1 VIQKEE
7 CMEIRILRRQG
18 KSLRAIAKEIG
29 LSINTVRKYLAQEE
43 GPKYKTRMPRL
54 SKLDAYKE
62 YLVRRLES
70 AAPAT
75 LPAPVL
81 FREIKDLGFQGK
93 VTILRD
99 YLQSIK
105 PKGVEDPLVR
115 FETGPGVQMQV
126 DWVEFKKES
135 LSAFVATLGFSRASY
150 VEYVENERI
159 ETLIACHIKALEYFG
174 GVPQEIL
181 YDNMKTVVLKRD
193 AQGPGQH
200 QFHPTLWDVAK
211 HYGFKPRLCQPYRA
225 KTKGK
230 VERFNRYLRHSFHV
244 PLLTQLKMEGLSIDM
259 GLANFKVWQWLKD
272 VAHQRVVRG
281 VGQKPADRLILERA
295 HLMAL
300 PPTYLGA
307 VRGSR
312 PHDSEAG
319 ALPKKKEM
327 ALPKQHPLSTYDR
340 LLEVA

>member
-7 CMEIRILRRQG
+7 CMEIRILRHQG
-18 KSLRAIAKEIG
+18 KSLRAIAKETG

-43 GPKYKTRMPRL
+43 GPKYKTRTPRIG
-54 SKLDAYKE
+54 KLDAYKE

-70 AAPAT
+70 ATPAT

-81 FREIKDLGFQGK
+81 LREIKELGFQGK

-126 DWVEFKKES
+126 DWIEFKKER

-193 AQGPGQH
+193 ARGPGQH
-200 QFHPTLWDVAK
+200 QFHPTLWDLAK

-225 KTKGK
+225 QTKGK

-244 PLLTQLKMEGLSIDM
+244 PLLTQLKMEGSSIDM

-272 VAHQRVVRG
+272 VAHQRIVRG
-281 VGQKPADRLILERA
+281 VGQKPADRMLLERT

-319 ALPKKKEM
+319 GLPKKKEM
-327 ALPKQHPLSTYDR
+327 VLPKQHPLSMYDH

>member
-1 VIQKEE
+1 
-7 CMEIRILRRQG
+7 MEIRILRRQG
-18 KSLRAIAKEIG
+18 KSLRAIAKEVG

-43 GPKYKTRMPRL
+43 GPMYKTRMPRIG
-54 SKLDAYKE
+54 KLDAFKE
-62 YLVRRLES
+62 YLVRRIES
-70 AAPAT
+70 AAPAN

-81 FREIKDLGFQGK
+81 FREIQEQGFKGK

-105 PKGVEDPLVR
+105 PQSAEDPVVR
-115 FETGPGVQMQV
+115 FETGPGIQMQV
-126 DWVEFKKES
+126 DWVEFKQER

-159 ETLIACHIKALEYFG
+159 ETLIACHVKALEYFG

-193 AQGPGQH
+193 ARGPGQH

-244 PLLTQLKMEGLSIDM
+244 PLLTQLKMEGTPLDM
-259 GLANFKVWQWLKD
+259 SLANFKVWQWLKE
-272 VAHQRVVRG
+272 VAHQRLMRG
-281 VGQKPADRLILERA
+281 VGQKPADRLNLERP
-295 HLMAL
+295 HLMSL
-300 PPTYLGA
+300 PPTYLGDI
-307 VRGSR
+307 RGSR
-312 PHDSEAG
+312 PHDSEGG

-327 ALPKQHPLSTYDR
+327 VLPRQHPLSMYDR

>member
-1 VIQKEE
+1 MVNQEE
-7 CMEIRILRRQG
+7 YMEIRILRRQG
-18 KSLRAIAKEIG
+18 KSLRAIAKETG
-29 LSINTVRKYLAQEE
+29 LSINTIRKYLAQETS
-43 GPKYKTRMPRL
+43 PKYKTRMPRI
-54 SKLDAYKE
+54 SKLDAFKE
-62 YLVRRLES
+62 YLVRRLEG

-81 FREIKDLGFQGK
+81 FREIQEQGFKGK

-105 PKGVEDPLVR
+105 PKGLEDPLVR

-126 DWVEFKKES
+126 DWVEFKKER
-135 LSAFVATLGFSRASY
+135 LSAFVATLGFSRACY

-193 AQGPGQH
+193 ARGPGQH

-244 PLLTQLKMEGLSIDM
+244 PLLTQLKMEGSPIDM
-259 GLANFKVWQWLKD
+259 SLANFKVGQWLKD

-281 VGQKPADRLILERA
+281 VGQKPEERLILERA

-327 ALPKQHPLSTYDR
+327 VLPKQHPLSMYDR